1 MCLCLCLCLCRQSSA
16 ARKTVSLHEE
26 CSALQ
31 KQQEQYSLVAEGLR
45 SHLRYFQ
52 AYEELS
58 RLVLGGGIE
67 IGSEEYEKAL
77 QSMDESIHYLATN
90 IHLLDARLYLQRL
103 QKLQK
108 KVLGMLRDKVVTRLS
123 ELHAQLVKREKG
135 PRNDEGGDGP
145 DAGDDEANT
154 PNVCPL
160 FLLLRPH
167 PVTFVLTICVSV
179 CLCVC
184 LSVCLFVCV
193 RGVRAW
199 WIQSILMWHSEQ
211 REKISNDTLKY

>member
-1 MCLCLCLCLCRQSSA
+1 M
-16 ARKTVSLHEE
+16 SLHEE

-31 KQQEQYSLVAEGLR
+31 KHQEQYSLVAEGLR
-45 SHLRYFQ
+45 SRLRYFQ

-123 ELHAQLVKREKG
+123 ALHAQLVEREKG
-135 PRNDEGGDGP
+135 PGADADARDDG
-145 DAGDDEANT
+145 AKT

-160 FLLLRPH
+160 FLLLQPH
-167 PVTFVLTICVSV
+167 QRCRVLTV
-179 CLCVC
+179 
-184 LSVCLFVCV
+184 LFVC
-193 RGVRAW
+193 
-199 WIQSILMWHSEQ
+199 MC
-211 REKISNDTLKY
+211 